1 MPYMKHLSYQR
12 GFDMK
17 SLNDKLVL
25 INGRHSRIFYRQTK
39 SNKKD
44 RVNIYTS
51 EMIVII
57 DELLK
62 GSETNFKYPDGI
74 TTLNTLTSWDEKEL
88 KIKRLS
94 NKIIELRKIIPK
106 SAILTFRDYYNHKD
120 EWKYGVIKDYEVI
133 LFLQKLKQEII
144 TKITI

>member
-1 MPYMKHLSYQR
+1 MKHLRYQG

-106 SAILTFRDYYNHKD
+106 SAILSFRDYYNHKD

>member
-1 MPYMKHLSYQR
+1 MKPLNYQR

>member
-1 MPYMKHLSYQR
+1 MKHLSYQR

-62 GSETNFKYPDGI
+62 GSETNFKYSDGI
-74 TTLNTLTSWDEKEL
+74 TTLNTLTSWDEKDL

-120 EWKYGVIKDYEVI
+120 EWKYGVINPDYAIEKVHS
-133 LFLQKLKQEII
+133 
-144 TKITI
+144 

>member
-1 MPYMKHLSYQR
+1 MKHLSNQR

-51 EMIVII
+51 EMVLII
-57 DELLK
+57 EELLK

>member
-1 MPYMKHLSYQR
+1 MKHLRYQR

-62 GSETNFKYPDGI
+62 GSESNFKYSDGI
-74 TTLNTLTSWDEKEL
+74 TTLNTLTSWDEKDL

-106 SAILTFRDYYNHKD
+106 SAILTFRDFYNSKD

>member
-1 MPYMKHLSYQR
+1 MKHLSYQR

>member
-1 MPYMKHLSYQR
+1 MKHLNYQR

>member
-1 MPYMKHLSYQR
+1 MKHLRYQR

-120 EWKYGVIKDYEVI
+120 EWKYGVIKDDEVI